1 MDKLRALHYFAAA
14 AAEASFSAAA
24 RRFDVST
31 AAVAKLVGALES
43 ELGQR
48 LFERSPHGLALT
60 TGGATYLEACAPAL
74 NQLAEADQLASAAL
88 SGARGTVVVGVQPV
102 IAQECLNVALPRFL
116 ALYPEIQLDLRYFMR
131 PCEEQVRGV
140 DVMLAVGWP
149 KNVGDLVQ
157 RRIGA
162 SSFVVCAAPSYWAAH
177 GMPKHP
183 SELERHNCLTIRGN
197 PGVLLDLWHF
207 KRAGEEASVA
217 VRGNVIADNVH
228 RDIVR
233 DLTIAGVGVARILE
247 WDTRR
252 GRMLADGALAPALPD
267 WEITDVP
274 PINVLYPA
282 SVRRLPK
289 VRLFIDFVTQLFRDI
304 DAQRRLRAPASGQP
318 YYLRGARQR
327 ASTTIGKGR

>member
-14 AAEASFSAAA
+14 AEEASFSAAA
-24 RRFDVST
+24 RRFGVST
-31 AAVAKLVGALES
+31 AAVAKLVGVLEV

-60 TGGATYLEACAPAL
+60 TGGAAYLEACGPAL
-74 NQLAEADQLASAAL
+74 TQLAQADQLASAAL

-131 PCEEQVRGV
+131 PSEEHVRGV
-140 DVMLAVGWP
+140 DVMLVMGWP

-157 RRIGA
+157 RRLGA
-162 SSFVVCAAPSYWAAH
+162 SSFVVAAAPSYWAAH
-177 GMPKHP
+177 GVPKHP
-183 SELERHNCLTIRGN
+183 SDLERHNCLSIRSN
-197 PGVLLDLWHF
+197 MGVLMDLWHF
-207 KRAGEEASVA
+207 KRGDEEVSVA
-217 VRGNVIADNVH
+217 ARGNMIVDNVH

-247 WDTRR
+247 WDTDR
-252 GRMLADGALAPALPD
+252 GRMLAGGALVPALTD
-267 WEITDVP
+267 WEHTEVP
-274 PINVLYPA
+274 PINLLYPA

-304 DAQRRLRAPASGQP
+304 EARRQMRAPASGQP
-318 YYLRGARQR
+318 HWLRAARQR
-327 ASTTIGKGR
+327 ASTTLGKRT